1 MARCGCPSSC
11 AAFVI
16 AQSMLEAARRAGSP
30 VVERSRPPTERAGAP
45 KKGPRGAVGAQKNGR
60 CPAWF
65 WLNQAVW
72 APLEGHQ
79 RAGWAPWPPLP
90 SLDDAVPAVAPD
102 TERG

>member
-45 KKGPRGAVGAQKNGR
+45 TYRPRLLPGT
-60 CPAWF
+60 
-65 WLNQAVW
+65 
-72 APLEGHQ
+72 
-79 RAGWAPWPPLP
+79 AGWQTCGHLMPVRRRISPVPPQTLITCRP
-90 SLDDAVPAVAPD
+90 P
-102 TERG
+102 